1 MLIECHTLI
10 SFQKKYT
17 ADFED
22 MKDQIYFM
30 QTDTPTYASNKKARE
45 AASTVSFANLFTL
58 FFSFSIFYFF
68 THVVESDAI

>member
-1 MLIECHTLI
+1 MHIITVQKSDTLI
-10 SFQKKYT
+10 PFQKKYT

-45 AASTVSFANLFTL
+45 AASTVSFGNLFTL
-58 FFSFSIFYFF
+58 VSFSFFLSH
-68 THVVESDAI
+68 T

>member
-1 MLIECHTLI
+1 MLKSYKTKCHTLI

-17 ADFED
+17 ADFEE

-45 AASTVSFANLFTL
+45 AASTVSFGNLFTFL
-58 FFSFSIFYFF
+58 SFFFFSSHI
-68 THVVESDAI
+68 

>member
-1 MLIECHTLI
+1 MCHTLI

-17 ADFED
+17 AEFED

-45 AASTVSFANLFTL
+45 AASTVRFENLFKL
-58 FFSFSIFYFF
+58 FFSFFF
-68 THVVESDAI
+68 LHTYSGV

>member
-1 MLIECHTLI
+1 MLTECHTLT

-17 ADFED
+17 AEFED

-45 AASTVSFANLFTL
+45 AASTVSFGEFIYTL
-58 FFSFSIFYFF
+58 ISSHI
-68 THVVESDAI
+68 